1 MKEEIAPTGA
11 ILRELDS
18 VLDQLLIL
26 LHMVYP
32 TLMPLSGLKLQES
45 LMVLVT
51 KVLKDTINIV
61 THQIVTCHLQK
72 LVNFQLQ
79 SMICSLKTPTHHSS
93 KTNYIKRSNSIHQKS
108 SQLML
113 PLLHLGFK
121 LKNILIS
128 GLVKNIKLHKPKKI
142 HSRFKLKK

>member
-1 MKEEIAPTGA
+1 
-11 ILRELDS
+11 
-18 VLDQLLIL
+18 
-26 LHMVYP
+26 
-32 TLMPLSGLKLQES
+32 MPLSGLKLQVS
-45 LMVLVT
+45 QMVLVT
-51 KVLKDTINIV
+51 IMPKDTINIV
-61 THQIVTCHLQK
+61 THQIVTCQLQK
-72 LVNFQLQ
+72 LVNSQQQ

-128 GLVKNIKLHKPKKI
+128 GLAKNIKLNNPNSIHQKSSQLMLPLLHLGFKLKNILISGLAKNIKLNNPKKI
-142 HSRFKLKK
+142 H